1 MDSINSFMFKSIGYM
16 KKEIISNF
24 FLMHI
29 TIIFKSTMKFWL
41 KVVQEVLKVVQKS
54 TKVAAVYGRAI
65 DKPTSCSMK
74 ILTDFLQSHSTSGF
88 LYEVIC

>member
-1 MDSINSFMFKSIGYM
+1 MDSINSFMFKFIGYM
-16 KKEIISNF
+16 EKEIISNF

-41 KVVQEVLKVVQKS
+41 KVVQEEL
-54 TKVAAVYGRAI
+54 AAVYGRAI